1 MTDIAAVRSVD
12 DAEFEKPRNRGRNTV
27 TSRAVGRVVSAV
39 TAEAF
44 GVTPRDVRA
53 DLADQDGL
61 LAVHVRTPV
70 RIVPLDRIR
79 TKPAVTESDGGTLLE
94 QAAAAQ
100 VVIRDRV
107 SELTGAS
114 IARVVVELTGID
126 IREERRV
133 R

>member
-1 MTDIAAVRSVD
+1 MTDIAAAQSVD
-12 DAEFEKPRNRGRNTV
+12 DAKIEKPRNRGRNTV
-27 TSRAVGRVVSAV
+27 TPRALGRVVSAV

-44 GVTPRDVRA
+44 GVTAREVRA

-70 RIVPLDRIR
+70 RIVPLDRMR
-79 TKPAVTESDGGTLLE
+79 TTAALAEPEGGTLLE

-100 VVIRDRV
+100 EGIRNRV
-107 SELTGAS
+107 SELTGS
-114 IARVVVELTGID
+114 GIARVVVELTGID

>member
-1 MTDIAAVRSVD
+1 MTDIAAGRSVD
-12 DAEFEKPRNRGRNTV
+12 DAKIEKPHNRGRNTV

-44 GVTPRDVRA
+44 GVTAREVRA

-70 RIVPLDRIR
+70 RIVPLNRIR
-79 TKPAVTESDGGTLLE
+79 ATPAVAESGGGTLLE

-100 VVIRDRV
+100 EGIRDRV
-107 SELTGAS
+107 SELTGAG